1 VLGKSEA
8 DLPASAPP
16 PTEIR
21 HALDFDCGVRAY
33 PPSSPGGYWRLR
45 WMEADRRR
53 ETTATSRDEVLAKAA
68 DLVARLAQG
77 RPTDWSQAKGD
88 ALVAHYLDAS
98 RRPVRGRAWSA
109 RHREEQQAYCARF
122 VTPVIAHVELGRL
135 SRVHFAQVLAQAGS
149 ASVAA
154 HLRRCCSAMVAAG
167 LEEGLLLARQD
178 VLRGVHWSPPAG
190 ESRGVE
196 FASGH
201 FIEEADI
208 PTSTA
213 VAALAAATAQRSGVW
228 WRELQVLAVAYSGLR
243 WGEMAALTADRVDV
257 SRRCITVDR
266 QVVETRHELSLG
278 PPKNRR
284 RRTTMYP
291 ARTPSGIDLAHM
303 VERRLA
309 EVGSEALVFPSPRGC
324 WPRRSNYRRNT
335 FEPAARAAGWPRTA
349 EGRWAWTFHSLR
361 HVFATWALAQPGAR
375 IEDVSRLLG
384 HSTVRVTQDLYISPD
399 GDLFERFYRA
409 TA

>member
-1 VLGKSEA
+1 
-8 DLPASAPP
+8 
-16 PTEIR
+16 
-21 HALDFDCGVRAY
+21 
-33 PPSSPGGYWRLR
+33 
-45 WMEADRRR
+45 MEADRRR

-122 VTPVIAHVELGRL
+122 VIPVIAHVELGRL

-190 ESRGVE
+190 ESRGEE
-196 FASGH
+196 FATGH
-201 FIEEADI
+201 FIDEADI
-208 PTSTA
+208 PTSSA

-243 WGEMAALTADRVDV
+243 WGEMAALTADRVDPA
-257 SRRCITVDR
+257 RRCITVDR
-266 QVVETRHELSLG
+266 QVVETRHNLSLG
-278 PPKNRR
+278 PPKNRC

-309 EVGSEALVFPSPRGC
+309 EVGPDGLVFPSPRGC

-409 TA
+409 TV

>member
-1 VLGKSEA
+1 MSPLA
-8 DLPASAPP
+8 PRPAGS
-16 PTEIR
+16 R

-33 PPSSPGGYWRLR
+33 PPSAPGGYWRLR
-45 WMEADRRR
+45 WMETDRRR
-53 ETTATSRDEVLAKAA
+53 ETTAGSKDEVLAKAA

-88 ALVAHYLDAS
+88 ALVAHYLDPT
-98 RRPVRGRAWSA
+98 RRPVRGRGWSA

-122 VTPVIAHVELGRL
+122 VSPVIATVELGRL
-135 SRVHFAQVLAQAGS
+135 SRVHFGQVLAQAGS

-190 ESRGVE
+190 ESGGEE

-201 FIEEADI
+201 FIDEADI

-213 VAALAAATAQRSGVW
+213 VAALAAATAERSGVW
-228 WRELQVLAVAYSGLR
+228 WRELQVLVVAYSGLR
-243 WGEMAALTADRVDV
+243 WGEMAALTADRVDPA
-257 SRRCITVDR
+257 RRCITVDR

-291 ARTPSGIDLAHM
+291 ARTPGGMDLADM
-303 VERRLA
+303 VERRLD
-309 EVGSEALVFPSPRGC
+309 EIRPDGLVFPSPKGC
-324 WPRRSNYRRNT
+324 CPRRSNYRRNT
-335 FEPAARAAGWPRTA
+335 FEPAAVTAGWPRTSA
-349 EGRWAWTFHSLR
+349 GRWAWTFHSLR

>member
-1 VLGKSEA
+1 MRTRA
-8 DLPASAPP
+8 TAPNRAP
-16 PTEIR
+16 R
-21 HALDFDCGVRAY
+21 HALDFDFGVRAY
-33 PPSSPGGYWRLR
+33 PPSAPGGYWRLR
-45 WMEADRRR
+45 WVEGERRR
-53 ETTATSRDEVLAKAA
+53 ETTSATRDEALAKAG

-77 RPTDWSQAKGD
+77 RPTDWAQAKGE
-88 ALVAHYLDAS
+88 ALVDHYLDPT
-98 RRPVRGRAWSA
+98 RRPARGRAWSA
-109 RHREEQQAYCARF
+109 RHREEQQAYCQRF
-122 VTPVIAHVELGRL
+122 VSPVIAGVELRHL
-135 SRVHFAQVLAQAGS
+135 SRAHFSQVLAQAPT

-167 LEEGLLLARQD
+167 LEDGLLLARQD
-178 VLRGVHWSPPAG
+178 VLRGVCWSPP
-190 ESRGVE
+190 GVE
-196 FASGH
+196 CPEDEQLPGRFVDQA
-201 FIEEADI
+201 EI
-208 PTSTA
+208 PTAAA
-213 VAALAAATAQRSGVW
+213 VHALAAATRERSGVW
-228 WRELQVLAVAYSGLR
+228 WRELQILVVAYSGLR
-243 WGEMAALTADRVDV
+243 WGEMAGLTADRVDPA
-257 SRRCITVDR
+257 RRCIVVER

-291 ARTPSGIDLAHM
+291 ARTPEGLDLAAL

-309 EVGSEALVFPSPRGC
+309 GLGPDELMFPSPRGH

-335 FEPAARAAGWPRTA
+335 FAPAAAAAGWPTNPD
-349 EGRWAWTFHSLR
+349 GRQVWTFHSLR

-399 GDLFERFYRA
+399 GDLFERFYQA